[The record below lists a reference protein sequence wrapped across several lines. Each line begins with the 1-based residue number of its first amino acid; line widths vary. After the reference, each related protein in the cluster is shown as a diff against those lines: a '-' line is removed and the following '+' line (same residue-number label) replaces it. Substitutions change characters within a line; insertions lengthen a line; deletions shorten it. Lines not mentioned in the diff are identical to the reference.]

1 MHLLIYLFLALIL
14 SSLLSALV
22 FLVRDRGQ
30 GQRMVKALT
39 WRIALSLVLF
49 LMLMAAFW
57 LGWLPATAYS
67 Q

>member
-14 SSLLSALV
+14 LSLISALT
-22 FLVRDRGQ
+22 FLVRDGGQ
-30 GQRMVKALT
+30 GRRMVKALT

-57 LGWLPATAYS
+57 LGWLPAR
-67 Q
+67 

>member
-14 SSLLSALV
+14 ASLLSGLV

-39 WRIALSLVLF
+39 WRIALSLFLF
-49 LMLMAAFW
+49 LMLMVAYW
-57 LGWLPATAYS
+57 LGWLPARGL
-67 Q
+67 

>member
-14 SSLLSALV
+14 ASLVSALV

-39 WRIALSLVLF
+39 WRISLSLILF
-49 LMLMAAFW
+49 LSLMLAYQM
-57 LGWLPATAYS
+57 GWIPAHGL
-67 Q
+67 